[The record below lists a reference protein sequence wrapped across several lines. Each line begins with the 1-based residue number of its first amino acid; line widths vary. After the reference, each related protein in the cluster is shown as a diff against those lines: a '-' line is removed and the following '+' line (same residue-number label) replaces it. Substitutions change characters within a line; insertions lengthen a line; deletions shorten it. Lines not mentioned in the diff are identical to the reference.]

1 MSSRATATEALQ
13 QLEEK
18 VARAKSREDQVLAE
32 RSRASRALSAAEGDL
47 SMFHQAVGAGEP
59 EDPQEEGRL
68 RLAVRDA
75 REQGEPA
82 VWQAKLSGAEQARV
96 AAEQAR
102 DSWAR
107 ANFGTLAAEMVPG
120 DAPVAER
127 LEAAY
132 AELRAAESA
141 YAGRVRAWTRV
152 VQFGD
157 MTAEDV
163 PRLPTAGDADTV
175 RSNFARGIEPPTPR
189 PLRRALEEQGEP
201 A

>member
-1 MSSRATATEALQ
+1 MEATEQLQ
-13 QLEEK
+13 KLDEAAAH
-18 VARAKSREDQVLAE
+18 ARGREAAVTAQ
-32 RSRASRALSAAEGDL
+32 RSRASRAVGAAEGAL
-47 SMFHQAVGAGEP
+47 AMYAESLGAEDAA
-59 EDPQEEGRL
+59 EDPAEEERL

-75 REQGEPA
+75 REQAEPGP
-82 VWQAKLSGAEQARV
+82 WSSRLEGAERARV
-96 AAEQAR
+96 AAEQER
-102 DSWAR
+102 DAFGR
-107 ANFGTLAAEMVPG
+107 ANFGTLAAEMVPL

-132 AELRAAESA
+132 AELRAAEGE

-163 PRLPTAGDADTV
+163 PRLPTAGSPDEV
-175 RSNFARGIEPPTPR
+175 RSAFAAGVEPPTPR
-189 PLRRALEEQGEP
+189 PLRRTDEEQGEP

>member
-1 MSSRATATEALQ
+1 MSSATEGLQ
-13 QLEEK
+13 ELEQK
-18 VARAKSREDQVLAE
+18 VAYARGREDAVLAE
-32 RSRASRALSAAEGDL
+32 RSRASRAVAAAEHDL
-47 SMFHQAVGAGEP
+47 EMFFQSVGAGEP
-59 EDPQEEGRL
+59 EDATEEERL
-68 RLAVRDA
+68 RAVVREA
-75 REQGEPA
+75 RENAEPDA
-82 VWQAKLSGAEQARV
+82 WAAKLSGAEQARV
-96 AAEQAR
+96 AAEQER
-102 DSWAR
+102 DA
-107 ANFGTLAAEMVPG
+107 FGRQHFGALAAEMVPL

-127 LEAAY
+127 LEAAW
-132 AELRAAESA
+132 AELRAAEGE

>member
-1 MSSRATATEALQ
+1 MTATEQLQ

-18 VARAKSREDQVLAE
+18 VAYAKGREDAVTAQ
-32 RSRASRALSAAEGDL
+32 RSRASRAVGAAEGAL
-47 SMFHQAVGAGEP
+47 ALYNESLGAEDAA
-59 EDPQEEGRL
+59 EDPAEEQRLLQEL
-68 RLAVRDA
+68 RDA
-75 REQGEPA
+75 RERSEPSA
-82 VWQAKLSGAEQARV
+82 WAARLEGAERARV
-96 AAEQAR
+96 AAEQER
-102 DSWAR
+102 DAFGR
-107 ANFGTLAAEMVPG
+107 ANFGALAAEMVPL

-132 AELRAAESA
+132 AELRAAEGE
-141 YAGRVRAWTRV
+141 YAQRVRAWTRV
-152 VQFGD
+152 APFGD